1 MYKQKLIK
9 IIGKEAYN
17 NAFPCIKDLI
27 NNGILLD
34 RFTEACS
41 KPNRQEVSFFLAA
54 WFKHIGLTIEDYQE
68 WLIDYSVDV
77 LSVISS
83 SKPSKIRHSTKS
95 AIKYI
100 HKSDAPF
107 VCNCEHNIFK
117 ASCSKDCVIYEK
129 MHDIYLVN
137 FQKKQ
142 KLLEKFKNRSSDET
156 ALMKTY
162 QSKKEQYKEQ
172 FEKSLSLIK
181 QYLDQ
186 GHKKKEIVKML
197 NDKGYK
203 TLMGREWKLGYI
215 SNIAVKY
222 NLNPEHI
229 KRKKRSKRDTTV

>member
-9 IIGKEAYN
+9 IIGKEDYN

-27 NNGILLD
+27 NNGVSLD
-34 RFTEACS
+34 RFTEACTQ
-41 KPNRQEVSFFLAA
+41 PNRQTVSFFLAA

-68 WLIDYSVDV
+68 FLIDYSIDV

-95 AIKYI
+95 AIKFI

-129 MHDIYLVN
+129 MHEIYLL
-137 FQKKQ
+137 KLEKEQ
-142 KLLEKFKNRSSDET
+142 KLREEFKMRSSDET
-156 ALMKTY
+156 PLPTTKY
-162 QSKKEQYKEQ
+162 QSKKEKYKEQ

-181 QYLDQ
+181 QYIDQ
-186 GHKKKEIVKML
+186 GYNKKEITEML
-197 NDKGYK
+197 NNQGYK
-203 TLMGREWKLGYI
+203 TMIGREWKVGYI
-215 SNIAVKY
+215 SVLASKY
-222 NLNPEHI
+222 DLN
-229 KRKKRSKRDTTV
+229 R